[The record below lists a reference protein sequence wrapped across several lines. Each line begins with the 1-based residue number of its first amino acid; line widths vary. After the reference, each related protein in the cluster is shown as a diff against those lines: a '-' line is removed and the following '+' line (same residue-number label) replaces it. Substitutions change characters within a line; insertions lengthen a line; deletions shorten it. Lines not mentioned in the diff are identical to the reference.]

1 VVAKVY
7 TELPIAIF
15 CIVLT
20 LMIILSLLRGQQKE
34 QPDLDELAKLL
45 LDELDGI
52 TNLPIEQRFDAK
64 QKWNDKFDNYRE
76 RGGIDLTR
84 EFKIKVVKYFQ

>member
-1 VVAKVY
+1 MY

-20 LMIILSLLRGQQKE
+20 LMIILSLLRGQKKE
-34 QPDLDELAKLL
+34 QPDLDELAKQL
-45 LDELDGI
+45 LDELDSI

-76 RGGIDLTR
+76 RGGIDIPR
-84 EFKIKVVKYFQ
+84 DFKIKAVK